1 MRLGLQAQKEVSM
14 LQVKEV
20 LQVICLPT
28 LYSKLLHD
36 VASSVNQNIFEV

>member
-14 LQVKEV
+14 LQAKEV

-28 LYSKLLHD
+28 LHSKLLHD
-36 VASSVNQNIFEV
+36 VTISVNQNIFEV